1 MSVQILI
8 RLLGQIEIVHHSKL
22 VGLIGLVRNSSTGL
36 HWLRGR
42 DSFVGIGVVLSIAR
56 ARAHPATLK
65 RGFLVAFVHLL
76 VDNRGFFTDF
86 RRQL

>member
-36 HWLRGR
+36 DWLRSR
-42 DSFVGIGVVLSIAR
+42 DSFVGIGVIWRIAR
-56 ARAHPATLK
+56 AGAHPATLK
-65 RGFLVAFVHLL
+65 RGFLVSFVDLL
-76 VDNRGFFTDF
+76 AHSRGFVTDV
-86 RRQL
+86 RGQL